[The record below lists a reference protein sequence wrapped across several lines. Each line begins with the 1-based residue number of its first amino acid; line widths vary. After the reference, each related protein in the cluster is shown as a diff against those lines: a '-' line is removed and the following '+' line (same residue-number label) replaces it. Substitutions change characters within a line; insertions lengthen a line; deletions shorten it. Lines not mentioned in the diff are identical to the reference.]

1 MGHVLNILIDIRVA
15 IDDIRTKMT
24 SAAAREADP
33 TNLPRDSRL
42 AK

>member
-1 MGHVLNILIDIRVA
+1 MGHVLDILIDIRVA
-15 IDDIRTKMT
+15 IDDIRTRMT

-33 TNLPRDSRL
+33 TNLPKEPRL